1 MNSPH
6 HGFLHHS
13 CETVSIHEPVVEEG
27 SAGAEVKKEGV
38 EAEKKAE
45 LEDEKKEGLEG

>member
-27 SAGAEVKKEGV
+27 SAGADVKKEGV